1 MLFSRRPVVQLPS
14 PDSGPARAKGR
25 LVKGKAMA
33 ELAIKRVYDGAAPGD
48 GQRVLVDRI
57 WPRGL
62 RKEEAAVTVW
72 LRDVAPSTALRQ
84 WFGHEPAKWDEFRQR
99 YNKELAANPAVAEL
113 RAIVAKGKTTLLF
126 AARDTEHNNAVVI
139 KLFLASARGKAE
151 PRKAKDDAL
160 KGGKSSAK
168 PRKRAP

>member
-1 MLFSRRPVVQLPS
+1 
-14 PDSGPARAKGR
+14 
-25 LVKGKAMA
+25 MA